1 MTDLAASVSRRWP
14 LLAIIENSIGLLD
27 RVPYALLALPLRIGA
42 ATVFWNS
49 AMTKLAN
56 WDTTIE
62 LFTDEY
68 KLPLLP
74 PEFAAN
80 LALSIELTTPVL
92 LVLGLLTRA
101 AALVLLGMTTVI
113 EIFVYPQAW
122 PTHIQWAAM
131 LLVLLCRGA
140 GKLSLDHVVWQRL
153 RRLGGEAASAAKEDR
168 INEI

>member
-1 MTDLAASVSRRWP
+1 MTDLAASASRRSP
-14 LLAIIENSIGLLD
+14 LLAAIDSLISLFD
-27 RVPYALLALPLRIGA
+27 RVPYALLALPLRVGA

-68 KLPLLP
+68 KVPLLP
-74 PEFAAN
+74 PELAAN

-140 GKLSLDHVVWQRL
+140 GKLSLDHVAWQRL
-153 RRLGGEAASAAKEDR
+153 RRLGGEAAPAAKAER

>member
-1 MTDLAASVSRRWP
+1 MTVPDAPASRHAP
-14 LLAIIENSIGLLD
+14 LLSIIDRATGLLD

-42 ATVFWNS
+42 AAVFWNS
-49 AMTKLAN
+49 AMAKLAN

-68 KLPLLP
+68 KVPLLP

-80 LALSIELTTPVL
+80 LALSIELTAPVL

-101 AALVLLGMTTVI
+101 AALVLLSMTAVI
-113 EIFVYPQAW
+113 EIFVYPLAW

-131 LLVLLCRGA
+131 LLMLLCRGP
-140 GKLSLDHVVWQRL
+140 GWFSLDHLIWPRL
-153 RRLGGEAASAAKEDR
+153 MGKS
-168 INEI
+168 